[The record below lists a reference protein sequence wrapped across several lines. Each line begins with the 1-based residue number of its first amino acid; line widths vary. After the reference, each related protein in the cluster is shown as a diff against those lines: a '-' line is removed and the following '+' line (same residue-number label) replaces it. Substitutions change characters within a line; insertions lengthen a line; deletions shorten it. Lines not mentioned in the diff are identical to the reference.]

1 MTTSP
6 LIVDSYPANN
16 AVGIPIADQIKV
28 TFNQEMD
35 LSSINTGTFIV
46 IGKDE
51 APIFGPVDVT
61 PLDDPG
67 FEDEDILSS
76 PYVGA
81 YVKGTVHHV
90 KVNASGAILEDD
102 SILDEDGNGT
112 LWYTMAVFIPDTSLA
127 PNSNYSVLL
136 LGDENIEDDLD
147 TGVRTRTVFDPKSV
161 SVTGTGT
168 MSFSGGYSADETRTY
183 IVKITTPGAT
193 GVAEYEWWNEAAP
206 LDVYQGRTTT
216 GERELQDGVILT
228 CSHDGD
234 FALNDTFSVLVKPYV
249 LLESNYKWSFTTGS
263 GSIATP
269 PSSSSASGV
278 EDLDTAGLAGGL
290 EIVSVTPDYRETN
303 LDPSTITEIVI
314 VFNKDLDAT
323 TITQETVKVW
333 TESVNGDPQF
343 PAEGNIPRILSVEGN
358 TLTIQIVSD

>member
-1 MTTSP
+1 MTAP
-6 LIVDSYPANN
+6 QIIDSYPANN
-16 AVGIPIADQIKV
+16 AVGIPVADQVKV

-35 LSSINTGTFIV
+35 LSSINTGTFVV

-81 YVKGTVHHV
+81 YVKGTISFV
-90 KVNASGAILEDD
+90 KTNASGGTIEDD
-102 SILDEDGNGT
+102 SLLDEDGDGT
-112 LWYTMAVFIPDTSLA
+112 LWNTMAVFIPDTPLS
-127 PNSNYSVLL
+127 PTSGYTVVI

-147 TGVRTRTVFDPKSV
+147 TGVRTRTVFDTKSV
-161 SVTGTGT
+161 SVAGTASV
-168 MSFSGGYSADETRTY
+168 SFDGGYKGDDNRTY

-193 GVAEYEWWNEAAP
+193 GVAEYEWWRESAP

-216 GERELQDGVILT
+216 GERELEDGISLT

-234 FALNDTFSVLVKPYV
+234 FILNDTFSVVVKPYV
-249 LLESNYKWSFTTGS
+249 LLENNYSWSFTTGS
-263 GSIATP
+263 GSIAIP
-269 PSSSSASGV
+269 PSSSSASGIIA
-278 EDLDTAGLAGGL
+278 LDTAGLAGGL

-303 LDPSTITEIVI
+303 LDPNTVTEIVI
-314 VFNKDLDAT
+314 VFNKDLLASS
-323 TITQETVKVW
+323 ITQETVKVW
-333 TESVNGDPQF
+333 TESVNGDPRF
-343 PAEGNIPRILSVEGN
+343 PSEGSIPTILSVEGN
-358 TLTIQIVSD
+358 VLTIQIVSD